1 MRCTPRVLSLN
12 TQYSAVSTHAGIARI
27 SRYAAYAHPPSLP
40 SLQVKTLM
48 GALPETKETK
58 PVFRPVE
65 EYDDVEV
72 PVTFDARSAWPKCKS
87 IAHIRDQSTCGSCWA
102 FGGVEAMSD
111 RVCIASNETVTD
123 ELSAEDVLSCC
134 GFTCGD
140 GCNGGYPSSAW
151 HFFMKHGLTTEAK
164 YPYAFPPCEHH
175 INASHYKPCGPSQ
188 PTPKCSKAAIK
199 GPKYHGKSVYS
210 VLPTSIEKEIMQN
223 GPVEAAFTVYQG
235 LKLVWSALMVTLK

>member
-1 MRCTPRVLSLN
+1 LGTIVPNSRRIPEFEHPR
-12 TQYSAVSTHAGIARI
+12 
-27 SRYAAYAHPPSLP
+27 LP

-58 PVFRPVE
+58 PAFRPVE

-72 PVTFDARSAWPKCKS
+72 PVTFDARTAWPKCKS

-111 RVCIASNETVTD
+111 RVCIASNGTVTD

-210 VLPTSIEKEIMQN
+210 VLPTTIEKEIMQN
-223 GPVEAAFTVYQG
+223 GPVEGGFTVYQG
-235 LKLVWSALMVTLK
+235 L